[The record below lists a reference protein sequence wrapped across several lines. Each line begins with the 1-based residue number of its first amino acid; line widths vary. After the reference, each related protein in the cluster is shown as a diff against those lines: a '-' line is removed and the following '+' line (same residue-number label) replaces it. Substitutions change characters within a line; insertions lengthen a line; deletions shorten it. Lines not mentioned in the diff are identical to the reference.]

1 MNDLQPNRLRR
12 ATLAG
17 LLAAALLF
25 TACTGTSMSSQ
36 SRYFRLPTPYPLPA
50 KAPAEPG
57 PNAPAAYVLGVLWR
71 SPLMWIDYPTHWN
84 LLWTQG
90 MAERNP
96 NDTDSPELKLGDP
109 TGVLVR
115 PVRVVWKTDNPNP
128 VYWRTMV
135 ELIRDPLY
143 PLGYHYA
150 VDRNYFYSI
159 QHGTNRPDFADV
171 KVFAGMPRAWIDTP
185 TYIKEERY
193 RNGSDRLAD
202 DFRLGMPAPSIL
214 AENEAHAEAR
224 MPYYLTK
231 MYNDGGMPRRGLG
244 ADAELAIGLPT
255 FTLLAARRLFTSEI
269 FSEAEAMSLKLYPQ
283 TKVPDVTVMA
293 GDETVGFY
301 DLKEAIAYLNAN
313 PRKTVWVYTMDA
325 PGYPKGGRTDENSVL
340 LILGHPNADWGYT
353 PLSALYIPQQ
363 HAGGIGAKAA
373 TPGGAWSAL
382 MQTMQAQAPSDHPVG
397 RVYHDVDKHAANVNT
412 LTRPLRA
419 AVHQQWPDLDQ
430 IKDVQSV
437 AEHAIGGLRA
447 ASAGLNI
454 ARATAYADH
463 TGNSAVVTSAANP
476 NDAWSVL
483 VAPPPGWVKRDPPT
497 QWPRAGGRTNAYLPW
512 FGQWTGSK

>member
-1 MNDLQPNRLRR
+1 
-12 ATLAG
+12 
-17 LLAAALLF
+17 
-25 TACTGTSMSSQ
+25 MSSRSQ
-36 SRYFRLPTPYPLPA
+36 SQYFRQPTPYPLAVKTPVEA
-50 KAPAEPG
+50 G
-57 PNAPAAYVLGVLWR
+57 PNAPAAHVLGVLWR

-128 VYWRTMV
+128 VYWKPLRA
-135 ELIRDPLY
+135 LIRDPLY

-150 VDRNYFYSI
+150 VNRNYFYSI
-159 QHGTNRPDFADV
+159 QHGTNRPDFADI

-231 MYNDGGMPRRGLG
+231 MYNDGGTPRRGLG

-255 FTLLAARRLFTSEI
+255 FTPKAARRLFTSEI

-313 PRKTVWVYTMDA
+313 PCKTVWVYTMDA

-353 PLSALYIPQQ
+353 PLSALYIPQ
-363 HAGGIGAKAA
+363 HHEGGIGAKAA

-397 RVYHDVDKHAANVNT
+397 RVYHDVDKHVDNVNK
-412 LTRPLRA
+412 LVGPLRA
-419 AVHQQWPDLDQ
+419 AVHQQWPDLDP
-430 IKDVQSV
+430 IENVRSV
-437 AEHAIGGLRA
+437 SEHAIGGLRA

-454 ARATAYADH
+454 ARATAYADQ
-463 TGNSAVVTSAANP
+463 TGNSAVVTSAA
-476 NDAWSVL
+476 DSDDVWSVL
-483 VAPPPGWVKRDPPT
+483 VAPPPGWVKRDPPK

-512 FGQWTGSK
+512 FGKPTNGQ